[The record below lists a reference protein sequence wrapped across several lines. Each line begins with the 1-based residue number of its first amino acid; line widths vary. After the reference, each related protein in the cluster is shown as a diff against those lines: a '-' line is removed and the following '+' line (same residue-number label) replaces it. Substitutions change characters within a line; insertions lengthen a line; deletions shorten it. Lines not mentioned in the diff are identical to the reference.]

1 MARVPGCT
9 HTGSTGLGGERVPW
23 GPAPLACGLGRQ
35 PPTGGRFSPTS
46 CQDTQVSLCLTG
58 PSLSNGVSLSQETT
72 VTIKKQQRKKRRTQG
87 LCTASLDRRWWP
99 RWGPQHSP
107 SGCSLSP
114 GSLSYPGGECTTR
127 PPSLPYTHR
136 SHPGQILGR
145 GKEEATQRRL
155 HQALTQQLPGSLKHV
170 SRKRGQPSRTGEDT
184 RSGPAPSP
192 REGRSRR
199 PQEEGSR
206 VSHSTFLT
214 TQALAHALW
223 GTRVRPGPAGRQGPS
238 SSLRVRTRPSVSPVG
253 S

>member
-72 VTIKKQQRKKRRTQG
+72 VTIKKQQRKKQKKRRTQG

-114 GSLSYPGGECTTR
+114 GSLSSPGGLHHAA
-127 PPSLPYTHR
+127 SLPALHA
-136 SHPGQILGR
+136 QI
-145 GKEEATQRRL
+145 
-155 HQALTQQLPGSLKHV
+155 S
-170 SRKRGQPSRTGEDT
+170 SRTDPRQGQGGGDPT
-184 RSGPAPSP
+184 APSS
-192 REGRSRR
+192 GAYSTTSRL
-199 PQEEGSR
+199 S
-206 VSHSTFLT
+206 
-214 TQALAHALW
+214 QA
-223 GTRVRPGPAGRQGPS
+223 RF
-238 SSLRVRTRPSVSPVG
+238 
-253 S
+253 